1 MDTLYTDPIFLN
13 FGIYCLLVFS
23 LYQFFDKAFK
33 HYNTHYQKQKKDVQ
47 DYVISNITKSVILL
61 IIAIYNYNI
70 IKSYLYY
77 DYNTKDWRNPICTIG
92 VFKMNSR
99 LSSSKFV
106 MRRIRSQPEL

>member
-70 IKSYLYY
+70 ICEIKCLIVYIIIFY
-77 DYNTKDWRNPICTIG
+77 
-92 VFKMNSR
+92 F
-99 LSSSKFV
+99 KFV
-106 MRRIRSQPEL
+106 KLNTNCK